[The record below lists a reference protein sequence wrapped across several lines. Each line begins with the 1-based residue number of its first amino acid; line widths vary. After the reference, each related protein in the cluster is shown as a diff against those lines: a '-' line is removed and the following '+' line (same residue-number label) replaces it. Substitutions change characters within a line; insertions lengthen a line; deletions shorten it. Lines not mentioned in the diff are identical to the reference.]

1 MSDALAAEK
10 MFRSALDND
19 AHDAEAANQMGLLLA
34 RQNRTEEARKYFQQ
48 AITAQRDHASAINNL
63 GVLYMQM
70 DQVDDALA
78 AFRYGIEVAPDYDT
92 LYLNLAR
99 VYVRSGKR
107 EKAREILQQL
117 LARKPES
124 TVARRA
130 LQELGE
136 R

>member
-1 MSDALAAEK
+1 MMTAIV
-10 MFRSALDND
+10 
-19 AHDAEAANQMGLLLA
+19 
-34 RQNRTEEARKYFQQ
+34 RTSRLTKTVRVTV
-48 AITAQRDHASAINNL
+48 IPR
-63 GVLYMQM
+63 
-70 DQVDDALA
+70 
-78 AFRYGIEVAPDYDT
+78 IELAPDYDT

-99 VYVRSGKR
+99 VYVRSGQR